1 MEQPLLKRDEVMKWL
16 RGPMEWML
24 HAMRFMSGQQD
35 LGGSS
40 QSCGTLLNPQDRGLC

>member
-1 MEQPLLKRDEVMKWL
+1 MEQSLLKRDDEVAP
-16 RGPMEWML
+16 GPMEWML